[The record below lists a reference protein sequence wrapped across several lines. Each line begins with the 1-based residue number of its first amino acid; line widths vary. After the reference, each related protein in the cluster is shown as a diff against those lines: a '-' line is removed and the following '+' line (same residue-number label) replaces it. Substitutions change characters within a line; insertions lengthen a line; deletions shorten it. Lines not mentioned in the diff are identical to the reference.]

1 MQEQFYEIDTKGK
14 QMKRI
19 NLWIFMI
26 IMALVLVACDDSGG
40 STTTTTNNP
49 PAEQIPSGAV
59 VVDIIYAPESD
70 LYMPKIIDDFNT
82 AYRNGNNPLTGEALA
97 DGEAV
102 IYVRG
107 EPGSSGTITQ
117 AIVNAI
123 TAPGNANVAQP
134 TIFQPSVSHW
144 LSLANFLS
152 RKEIFDLTDIQPTA
166 NAPVVM
172 AIWESRL
179 SAIQKTVGYD
189 DIGWEEILDVLN
201 SENGWQDYGIAGGRR
216 TVYYGHTDPYVSSTA
231 LSTLI
236 AEYYASARATG
247 FTGRRLTVDEIRDED
262 VRDGVRQ
269 IESLIRHYSSRT
281 TEFKN
286 YIAQGPSYLDFVAL
300 EENDL
305 IAINRG
311 ETDFQPPEK
320 LVALYPKEGTFW
332 HEHPFGIVNADWVTE
347 AQKDAARVFTDYMLT
362 VDNQEY
368 IMSFGFRPVNPSVKL
383 GFPFEP
389 QYGVTEEGPST
400 VLDVPEPAVIAAIQ
414 DSWAFVK
421 KQADVMLLIDVSG
434 SMAEDGKLEE
444 AKEAAIFFLD
454 NMEITNRV
462 GLATFSDVVEVRIGL
477 DILETNK
484 ELLEG
489 HIKSLRPEGGTALYD
504 ATINVVDVMT
514 QLKEEDRIRAVVIL
528 SDGEDTASGS
538 TLDDAIQSIEASY
551 DAINPVI
558 VVPVAYG
565 ANADIRSLD
574 RIAAASNTTRQSGD
588 TSSIQKVLEILSS
601 FF

>member
-1 MQEQFYEIDTKGK
+1 
-14 QMKRI
+14 MKRF
-19 NLWIFMI
+19 NLWIFMV
-26 IMALVLVACDDSGG
+26 IMALVLVACDDEGG
-40 STTTTTNNP
+40 DSATSNNTNNQP
-49 PAEQIPSGAV
+49 QEQIPAGAV

-70 LYMPKIIDDFNT
+70 QYMPKIIDDFNT
-82 AYRNGNNPLTGEALA
+82 AHRTTDP
-97 DGEAV
+97 V

-107 EPGSSGTITQ
+107 EPGSSGKIMQ

-123 TAPGNANVAQP
+123 TAPTNVNVAKP

-152 RKEIFDLTDIQPTA
+152 RKDIFDLTDTQPTA

-179 SAIQKTVGYD
+179 NAIQETVGYE
-189 DIGWEEILDVLN
+189 DIGWEELLDVIN

-216 TVYYGHTDPYVSSTA
+216 TVYYGHTDPFVSSTA
-231 LSTLI
+231 LSTI
-236 AEYYASARATG
+236 ISEYYASARATG
-247 FTGRRLTVDEIRDED
+247 FTGRRLTVDQIRDED

-286 YIAQGPSYLDFVAL
+286 YIAQGPNYLDFVAL

-311 ETDFQPPEK
+311 QTDFQPPEK

-347 AQKDAARVFTDYMLT
+347 EQKEAARVFTDYMLT
-362 VDNQEY
+362 DENQEY
-368 IMSFGFRPVNPSVKL
+368 IMSFGFRPVNPDVAL
-383 GFPFEP
+383 GFPFED
-389 QYGVTEEGPST
+389 QYGVTEQGPST
-400 VLDVPEPAVIAAIQ
+400 VLDVPEPDVIAAIQ

-421 KQADVMLLIDVSG
+421 KQADVMLVIDVSG
-434 SMAEDGKLEE
+434 SMAEDNKLEE
-444 AKEAAIFFLD
+444 AKQAAQFFLD

-462 GLATFSDVVEVRIGL
+462 GLAIFADGVEVRIPL
-477 DILETNK
+477 DVLETNK
-484 ELLEG
+484 EMLSS
-489 HIKSLRPEGGTALYD
+489 HIGSLRPEGGTALYD
-504 ATINVVDVMT
+504 GVIGVVDVMNDIT
-514 QLKEEDRIRAVVIL
+514 EENRIRAVIIL
-528 SDGEDTASGS
+528 SDGEDTASS
-538 TLDDAIQSIEASY
+538 QTLDTAIQSIEASY
-551 DAINPVI
+551 DSINPVI
-558 VVPVAYG
+558 VIPVAYG
-565 ANADIRSLD
+565 SNADIRSLD
-574 RIAAASNTTRQSGD
+574 RIATASNTTRQSGD
-588 TSSIQKVLEILSS
+588 AQSIQKVLEILSS

>member
-1 MQEQFYEIDTKGK
+1 
-14 QMKRI
+14 MKRTSLCI
-19 NLWIFMI
+19 LTV
-26 IMALVLVACDDSGG
+26 IMALLLVACDDNGG
-40 STTTTTNNP
+40 EAAPTAASQQAEI
-49 PAEQIPSGAV
+49 PAGAV

-70 LYMPKIIDDFNT
+70 QYMPKIIDDFNT
-82 AYRNGNNPLTGEALA
+82 AYRNGNNPLTGAALA

-102 IYVRG
+102 IFVRG

-144 LSLANFLS
+144 LSLANYLS
-152 RKEIFDLTDIQPTA
+152 RREIFDLTDIQPTA

-179 SAIQKTVGYD
+179 DAIRDTVGYE

-216 TVYYGHTDPYVSSTA
+216 TVYYGHTDPFISSTA

-236 AEYYASARATG
+236 SEYYASARDTG

-281 TEFKN
+281 TEFIN
-286 YIAQGPSYLDFVAL
+286 YISQGPSYLDFVAL

-311 ETDFQPPEK
+311 QTDFQPPEK

-347 AQKDAARVFTDYMLT
+347 EQQDAARVFTDYMLT

-368 IMSFGFRPVNPSVKL
+368 IMSFGFRPVNPDVEL
-383 GFPFEP
+383 GFPFEA
-389 QYGVTEEGPST
+389 QYGVTVQGPTT
-400 VLDVPEPAVIAAIQ
+400 VLDVPEPNVIAAIQ

-421 KQADVMLLIDVSG
+421 KQADVMLVIDVSG

-444 AKEAAIFFLD
+444 AKNAAQFFLD

-462 GLATFSDVVEVRIGL
+462 GLTTFSDVVEVRIPL

-484 ELLEG
+484 ELLSG

-504 ATINVVDVMT
+504 ATIGVVDVMNDID
-514 QLKEEDRIRAVVIL
+514 EEDRIRAVVIL
-528 SDGEDTASGS
+528 SDGEDTASAN
-538 TLDDAIQSIEASY
+538 TLDAAIQSIEASY
-551 DAINPVI
+551 DSINPVI
-558 VVPVAYG
+558 VIPVAYG

-588 TSSIQKVLEILSS
+588 TGSIQKVLEILSS

>member
-1 MQEQFYEIDTKGK
+1 MKKQFYEIDTKGK

-26 IMALVLVACDDSGG
+26 IMALVLVACDDDSGN
-40 STTTTTNNP
+40 TIEVTNVP
-49 PAEQIPSGAV
+49 QEAIPAGAV
-59 VVDIIYAPESD
+59 VVDIIYAPESE

-82 AYRNGNNPLTGEALA
+82 AYRDGKNPLTGAALA
-97 DGEAV
+97 SGEAV

-107 EPGSSGTITQ
+107 VPGSSGTVAQ

-123 TAPGNANVAQP
+123 TAPENANVARP

-179 SAIQKTVGYD
+179 KAIQETVGYD

-216 TVYYGHTDPYVSSTA
+216 TVYYGHTDPFISSTA

-311 ETDFQPPEK
+311 QADVEPPEK

-332 HEHPFGIVNADWVTE
+332 HEHPFGIVNADWVTQD
-347 AQKDAARVFTDYMLT
+347 QKDAARVFTDYMLT

-368 IMSFGFRPVNPSVKL
+368 IMSFGFRPVNPSVQL
-383 GFPFEP
+383 GFPFEA
-389 QYGVTEEGPST
+389 QYGVTEAGPST

-444 AKEAAIFFLD
+444 AKDAALFFLD

-514 QLKEEDRIRAVVIL
+514 SLEDEDRIRAVIIL

-538 TLDDAIQSIEASY
+538 TLDSAIQSIEASY
-551 DAINPVI
+551 DSINPVI

-574 RIAAASNTTRQSGD
+574 RIATASNTTRQSGD

>member
-1 MQEQFYEIDTKGK
+1 
-14 QMKRI
+14 MKRLSLLI
-19 NLWIFMI
+19 WLTIL
-26 IMALVLVACDDSGG
+26 ALVLVACDSGG
-40 STTTTTNNP
+40 DNASASADADA
-49 PAEQIPSGAV
+49 PAAVAIPDGAV

-70 LYMPKIIDDFNT
+70 LYMPKIIEDFNT
-82 AYRNGNNPLTGEALA
+82 AYRNNTDPFTGEALA
-97 DGEAV
+97 DGAP
-102 IYVRG
+102 IIFVRG
-107 EPGSSGTITQ
+107 EPGSSGTIMQ
-117 AIVNAI
+117 AIVNAV

-152 RKEIFDLTDIQPTA
+152 REDIFDLTEITPTA

-179 SAIQKTVGYD
+179 NAIQETVGYD
-189 DIGWEEILDVLN
+189 EIGWEEILDVLN
-201 SENGWQDYGIAGGRR
+201 SENGWQDYGIEGGRR
-216 TVYYGHTDPYVSSTA
+216 TVYYGHTDPFISSTA

-236 AEYYASARATG
+236 AEFYASARANG
-247 FTGRRLTVDEIRDED
+247 FTGRRLTVDEVRDED

-286 YIAQGPSYLDFVAL
+286 YIAQGPDYLDFVAL

-311 ETDFQPPEK
+311 QTDTEPPEK

-347 AQKDAARVFTDYMLT
+347 EQQAAARVFTDYMLT
-362 VDNQEY
+362 AENQEY
-368 IMSFGFRPVNPSVKL
+368 IMGFGFRPVNPDVEL
-383 GFPFEP
+383 GFPFEE
-389 QYGVTEEGPST
+389 QYGVTPEGPAT
-400 VLDVPEPAVIAAIQ
+400 VLDVPEPDVIAAIQ
-414 DSWAFVK
+414 ESWAFVK
-421 KQADVMLLIDVSG
+421 KQADIMLVIDVSG
-434 SMAEDGKLEE
+434 SMAEDGKLES
-444 AKEAAIFFLD
+444 AKEAALFFLD

-462 GLATFSDVVEVRIGL
+462 GLALFSDQTEVRIPL

-489 HIKSLRPEGGTALYD
+489 HIRNLDAQGGTALYD
-504 ATINVVDVMT
+504 ATVNVVDVMNNIE
-514 QLKEEDRIRAVVIL
+514 EEDRIRAVIML
-528 SDGEDTASGS
+528 SDGEDTASVS
-538 TLDDAIQSIEASY
+538 TLDGAIQSIEASY
-551 DAINPVI
+551 DSINPVI
-558 VVPVAYG
+558 VIPVAYG

-574 RIAAASNTTRQSGD
+574 RIATASNTTRQSGD
-588 TSSIQKVLEILSS
+588 PQSIQKVLEILSS

>member
-1 MQEQFYEIDTKGK
+1 MKLTTKGK
-14 QMKRI
+14 HMKRYS
-19 NLWIFMI
+19 LWILTLV
-26 IMALVLVACDDSGG
+26 MALVLVACDDTGG
-40 STTTTTNNP
+40 DTTDGTNNTP
-49 PAEQIPSGAV
+49 QEAIPAGAV

-70 LYMPKIIDDFNT
+70 QYMPKIIEDFNT
-82 AYRNGNNPLTGEALA
+82 AYREGNNPFTGAKLA

-102 IYVRG
+102 IFVRG
-107 EPGSSGTITQ
+107 EPGSSGTMTQ

-179 SAIQKTVGYD
+179 KAIQDTVGYE

-236 AEYYASARATG
+236 SEYYASARATG

-311 ETDFQPPEK
+311 QTDFQPPEK

-332 HEHPFGIVNADWVTE
+332 HEHPFGIVNADWVSE
-347 AQKDAARVFTDYMLT
+347 EQKDAARVFTDYMLT
-362 VDNQEY
+362 KDNQEY
-368 IMSFGFRPVNPSVKL
+368 IMSFGFRPVNPDVSL
-383 GFPFEP
+383 GFPFED
-389 QYGVTEEGPST
+389 QYGVTAQGPTT
-400 VLDVPEPAVIAAIQ
+400 VLDVPEPDVIAAIQ

-421 KQADVMLLIDVSG
+421 KQADVMLVIDVSG
-434 SMAEDGKLEE
+434 SMAEDGKLDE
-444 AKEAAIFFLD
+444 AKEAALFFLD

-462 GLATFSDVVEVRIGL
+462 GLATFSDVAEVQIPL

-484 ELLEG
+484 ELLTG
-489 HIKSLRPEGGTALYD
+489 YIKSLKPEGGTALYD
-504 ATINVVDVMT
+504 ATISVVDVMT
-514 QLKEEDRIRAVVIL
+514 QVDEGDRIRAVIIL
-528 SDGEDTASGS
+528 SDGEDTASAS
-538 TLDDAIQSIEASY
+538 TLDLAIQSIEASY
-551 DAINPVI
+551 DSINPVI

-588 TSSIQKVLEILSS
+588 TGSIQKVLEILSS